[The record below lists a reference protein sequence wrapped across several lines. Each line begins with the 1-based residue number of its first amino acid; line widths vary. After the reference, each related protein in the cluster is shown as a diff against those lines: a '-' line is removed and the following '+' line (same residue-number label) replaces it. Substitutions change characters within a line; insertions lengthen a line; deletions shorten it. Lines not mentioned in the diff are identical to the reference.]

1 MSNRITDSYTTKQL
15 VYHNIYEERSAIAYR
30 PKWAVI
36 LKDIN
41 AAILLQQVFY
51 RWHHNKNKAFYKF
64 KEPCKHEKYRFGDS
78 WLEEM
83 GFSKRNFDSALKKIG
98 AKKSDSDKFPN
109 ALVYYRTDMN
119 RLTWYEIN
127 DNAFCDFLHTV
138 LQKSELDDLR
148 KEQNGIY
155 VDSESESKYAAKC
168 DFVYNKEYIK
178 EYLYKEENSE
188 KESTPIKQVE
198 PIQQEEKESSSVSL
212 LSKDD
217 KWYNWKTDVEKFN
230 TLVEKHFDYF
240 NVRRGM
246 AEYSNRG
253 YIKSMLV
260 SVDEDYPLQLE
271 AYIKGK
277 EEGLFIEGY
286 KLQGWLSD
294 GWSSCLWTERYKKL
308 LKQKQAKEKK
318 REENAQKYSFRNT
331 NNPTTIAPPKK
342 PVNGFAIQ

>member
-1 MSNRITDSYTTKQL
+1 MKYNL
-15 VYHNIYEERSAIAYR
+15 SANQ
-30 PKWAVI
+30 KAVFD
-36 LKDIN
+36 LK
-41 AAILLQQVFY
+41 
-51 RWHHNKNKAFYKF
+51 
-64 KEPCKHEKYRFGDS
+64 
-78 WLEEM
+78 LEEQIDIIDTIIFDFILS
-83 GFSKRNFDSALKKIG
+83 FSSSPSCKKFIDNDKLYFWVKWDLITKNIPLLPVKTRGSVYKRIKKLIDCGLLESHSDNQIKSMSFYTLTKKADRFLIG
-98 AKKSDSDKFPN
+98 NLSNSQEDTPYSSKD
-109 ALVYYRTDMN
+109 T
-119 RLTWYEIN
+119 
-127 DNAFCDFLHTV
+127 
-138 LQKSELDDLR
+138 
-148 KEQNGIY
+148 G
-155 VDSESESKYAAKC
+155 SKYSISQNVQGCISKDTGGVSNNAHNNTII
-168 DFVYNKEYIK
+168 DNTISNNN
-178 EYLYKEENSE
+178 LYKKENSE
-188 KESTPIKQVE
+188 KESTPTKQVE
-198 PIQQEEKESSSVSL
+198 PMQQEEKESSSASL
-212 LSKDD
+212 LGKDD

-260 SVDEDYPLQLE
+260 SLDEDYPLQLE

-318 REENAQKYSFRNT
+318 REENAQKYSFRST